1 MLDPAVSVFV
11 DPVVSNIVI
20 IILQVNSCTIKIC
33 YIQDVIKVGGV
44 VTAVILAQLHVLI
57 DIVILVLVTVCGD
70 VIQTTV

>member
-11 DPVVSNIVI
+11 DPVVSNIFI

>member
-44 VTAVILAQLHVLI
+44 VNAVILAQLHVLI
-57 DIVILVLVTVCGD
+57 DFVILVLVTVCGD

>member
-33 YIQDVIKVGGV
+33 YIQDVMKVGGV
-44 VTAVILAQLHVLI
+44 VNAVILAQLHVLI

>member
-44 VTAVILAQLHVLI
+44 VNAVILAQLHVLI